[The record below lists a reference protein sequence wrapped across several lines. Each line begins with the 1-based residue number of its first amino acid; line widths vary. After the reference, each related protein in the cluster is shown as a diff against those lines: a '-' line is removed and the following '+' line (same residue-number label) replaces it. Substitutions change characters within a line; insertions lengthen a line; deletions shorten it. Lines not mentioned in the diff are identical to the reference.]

1 MQQKQWRRVCSLF
14 SRDEWQYLLRQ
25 MIAVVRGSL
34 FIGIGIS
41 LIPAAYSAN
50 NWDVDGANGVLRV
63 QGALTE
69 SACRLEMSSVWQD
82 ISLGEIGTGRLRN
95 IGERGTPV
103 TVSLKLQD
111 CLPGPSRNRDNRTGN
126 VLWSAAQPAVSVSFI
141 APADADNPQLVR
153 VQGAGGL
160 ALRLTDPLGR
170 DVRLGGR
177 GAPLLLT
184 PGQNELTYTVTPER
198 TRAPLHAGAYWAQ
211 VNFGLNYD

>member
-1 MQQKQWRRVCSLF
+1 MQQKQRERGARYEWLQRV
-14 SRDEWQYLLRQ
+14 
-25 MIAVVRGSL
+25 AVVRLSL
-34 FIGIGIS
+34 LIGVGIS
-41 LIPAAYSAN
+41 LIPQAHAVN

-63 QGALTE
+63 HGALTE
-69 SACRLEMSSVWQD
+69 SACRLDMISAWQD

-153 VQGAGGL
+153 VRGAGGL
-160 ALRLTDPLGR
+160 ALRFTDPLGR
-170 DVRLGGR
+170 DVRLGSR

-184 PGQNELTYTVTPER
+184 PGQNELIYTVTPER